1 MLYPPHCCSSLCRII
16 NGQGLS
22 PLDRHNLHPPAPTA
36 SEVPLQGSLCFL
48 ALSCLMSSQ
57 MLQLFRS
64 APHAAACEGEGREG
78 WESTGPL
85 CASISSHSDAQLFA

>member
-78 WESTGPL
+78 GMGERGSPL
-85 CASISSHSDAQLFA
+85 HLHLLPL